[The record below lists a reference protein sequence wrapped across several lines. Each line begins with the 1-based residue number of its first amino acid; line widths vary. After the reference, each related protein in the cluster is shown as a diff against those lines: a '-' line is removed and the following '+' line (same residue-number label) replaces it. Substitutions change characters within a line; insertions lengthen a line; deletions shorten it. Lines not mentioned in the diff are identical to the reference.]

1 MDISII
7 GTGYVGLVTGACLA
21 EIGHRVVCVDN
32 DEEKIGIL
40 KGGGIPIY
48 EPGLDELVKRNTAK
62 GRLSFTSRLEE
73 GIEKGT
79 VIFICV
85 GTPPLEDGEADLS
98 AVERVTRKIA
108 EAANSYKLIVE
119 KSTVPVQTGMWIEK
133 TIKIY
138 NNRQNAEFDVASNP
152 EFLREGTAVLDFLH
166 PDRIVVG
173 VTNERAERLLRELYR
188 PIIERT
194 FICPVHSAQGRHRGR
209 PLLPLSA
216 PGGCLSSEPVPFLV
230 TDIQSAELIKHAS
243 NSFLAMKV
251 SFINAISDLCDK
263 VGADVTKVAEGIGL
277 DKRIGLSHLNA
288 GIGFG
293 GFCFPKDLQA
303 FVRIA
308 EKSGCDFS
316 LLREVERINN
326 SRIEAVVNKLKSH
339 LWILKEKTIGVL
351 GLAFK
356 PNTDDIRFAPS
367 LEIIK
372 RLQREGV
379 NIKAYDPKAI
389 EKAKRELEGVTFC
402 NDPYEVAE
410 GCEALIIAT
419 EWREFKALDMARI
432 KALMRR
438 PFILDGR
445 NIYDR
450 DKLIEMGFEYVGMGR

>member
-32 DEEKIGIL
+32 DEEKIAIL

-73 GIEKGT
+73 GIETGT
-79 VIFICV
+79 VLFICV

-173 VTNERAERLLRELYR
+173 VTNERAERLLRELYA
-188 PIIERT
+188 PIIERS
-194 FICPVHSAQGRHRGR
+194 FVCPVHS
-209 PLLPLSA
+209 LPPSQADA
-216 PGGCLSSEPVPFLV
+216 PGGCPFSEPVPFLV

-243 NSFLAMKV
+243 NSFLAMKI

-263 VGADVTKVAEGIGL
+263 VGADVTRVAEGIGL
-277 DKRIGLSHLNA
+277 DKRIGASHLNA

-326 SRIEAVVNKLKSH
+326 SRIDVVVNKLKAN
-339 LWILKEKTIGVL
+339 LWILKEKTVGVL

-356 PNTDDIRFAPS
+356 PDTDDIRFAPS
-367 LEIIK
+367 LEIIR

-379 NIKAYDPKAI
+379 NIKAYDPKAM

-402 NDPYEVAE
+402 DDPYEVAE

-419 EWREFKALDMARI
+419 EWREFKTLDMARI
-432 KALMRR
+432 KTLMRR

-450 DKLIEMGFEYVGMGR
+450 DKLVRLRQMGFEYVGMGR